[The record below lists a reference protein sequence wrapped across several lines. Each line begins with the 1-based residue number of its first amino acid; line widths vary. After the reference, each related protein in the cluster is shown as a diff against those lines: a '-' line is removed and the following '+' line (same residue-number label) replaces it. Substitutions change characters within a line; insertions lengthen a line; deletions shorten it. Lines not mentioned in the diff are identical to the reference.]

1 MTAAIDELTAGR
13 PSRAPRFGTVALV
26 AGLALGLALSLP
38 RFVNAVIESGRY
50 LPQPDPASDY
60 AIGAVWAL
68 LLGASILMWP
78 VRPSDKRA
86 LLGVWLVKCL
96 VALGFMLLYEANYW
110 SLDAYDYF
118 DFPRTSRYG
127 WAMLGVGAG
136 TDNVMALSWLQ
147 QQLVP
152 NSYHALKVSC
162 AMVGLLAVYLFY
174 RAAELYLG
182 RPDRRVLYVL
192 AFAPSILFWS
202 SILGKDPIVLL
213 GIALCTYGFIG
224 WYRERERR
232 YAIVFVLGVVVAS
245 AMRPWLAPIL
255 LAPLPVVAVRLAS
268 GPLRRTAWLVAGVV
282 LALLMVKLVRQYTN
296 IASIQDV
303 VDTADS
309 LARALAMG
317 GSGQEPPRPLTS
329 VGSLV
334 TFLPLGLF
342 TALFR
347 PLPGEVPNPFGVM
360 AGVENVALLLFAG
373 FAALRARLRDFRDPV
388 VLWAVA
394 LLAAWGGLYAFL
406 SYSNLGSAARFK
418 LQILPVL
425 LLLLLY
431 LARRRPQGA
440 RVTQRRAV
448 HQR

>member
-1 MTAAIDELTAGR
+1 MTAVLP
-13 PSRAPRFGTVALV
+13 PSGAHRFAAAALV
-26 AGLALGLALSLP
+26 AAIAIGLAIALPPFLSFVVVSGANIPAPDLA
-38 RFVNAVIESGRY
+38 R
-50 LPQPDPASDY
+50 DY
-60 AIGAVWAL
+60 AIGVVWAL
-68 LLGASILMWP
+68 LLGASILAWP
-78 VRPSDKRA
+78 VSRGDRRA
-86 LLGVWLVKCL
+86 LLGIWGVKCV
-96 VALGFMLLYEANYW
+96 VALGLMLPYEANYW
-110 SLDAYDYF
+110 TLDAYDYF
-118 DFPRTSRYG
+118 DFPRNMLYG
-127 WAMLGVGAG
+127 WQSFGFGMG
-136 TDNVMALSWLQ
+136 TDNVMALSWLH
-147 QQLVP
+147 QQLLP
-152 NSYHALKVSC
+152 ASYHALKMSC
-162 AMVGLLAVYLFY
+162 AMLGLLAVYLFY

-440 RVTQRRAV
+440 RVTRRAV

>member
-1 MTAAIDELTAGR
+1 
-13 PSRAPRFGTVALV
+13 
-26 AGLALGLALSLP
+26 
-38 RFVNAVIESGRY
+38 
-50 LPQPDPASDY
+50 
-60 AIGAVWAL
+60 
-68 LLGASILMWP
+68 
-78 VRPSDKRA
+78 
-86 LLGVWLVKCL
+86 
-96 VALGFMLLYEANYW
+96 ML
-110 SLDAYDYF
+110 
-118 DFPRTSRYG
+118 
-127 WAMLGVGAG
+127 
-136 TDNVMALSWLQ
+136 
-147 QQLVP
+147 
-152 NSYHALKVSC
+152 
-162 AMVGLLAVYLFY
+162 GLLAVYLFY

-360 AGVENVALLLFAG
+360 AGWENVALLLFAG